1 MANKEPSSNRKAV
14 RIQDTFTINYNII
27 TQEEYDKKVPIYIGR
42 RTINRTAIKQ
52 KTSTLSFDWS
62 HIEDEVDFD
71 PVLVKIM
78 FYLDQKIDIILSNQE
93 KILKKLETDDVQ
105 DIPASGDCIDIS
117 ATGIS
122 MFVTD
127 NLNEGSLLELTIEP
141 PNNPAVHIIALC
153 KLMRIS
159 PSTDEETKGFEASL
173 TFTAINEDDRE
184 ELIKY
189 IFQRQREM
197 IYISKRSDDN
207 SSNLDS

>member
-1 MANKEPSSNRKAV
+1 MAKKEPSSDRKAV
-14 RIQDTFTINYNII
+14 RIPDSFTINYNII
-27 TQEEYDKKVPIYIGR
+27 TQEEYDKKAPIYIGR
-42 RTINRTAIKQ
+42 RTINRTALKQ

-105 DIPASGDCIDIS
+105 DVTASGDCIDIS

-127 NLNEGSLLELTIEP
+127 KLNEGSLLELTLEP

-153 KLMRIS
+153 KLMRS
-159 PSTDEETKGFEASL
+159 CPSTDKGINGFEVSL

-197 IYISKRSDDN
+197 IYNSKRKDGN
-207 SSNLDS
+207 SSNH